1 MKGKNRLGEL
11 LDRLKQ
17 RKGYTIKRV
26 AELLG
31 GEYSYETL
39 RNEKS
44 KRVPSPYVIKAIEDK
59 FKKELVDEIDKK
71 PVDYPIDDSLD
82 SSIVPREGEVQYGKI
97 HEVLAELKTIRA
109 ENKERDSYIKALAE
123 YLVGNTVNGDK
134 QRTKEVLDNLEQVAK
149 KQSTTTDVTK
159 APPSNNRSDGKK
171 IK

>member
-1 MKGKNRLGEL
+1 LKGKNRLGEL
-11 LDRLKQ
+11 LDKLKL

-31 GEYSYETL
+31 GEYTYETL
-39 RNEKS
+39 RNENS
-44 KRVPSPYVIKAIEDK
+44 KRVPSPYVIKAIEEK
-59 FKKELVDEIDKK
+59 FQKDLIDKE
-71 PVDYPIDDSLD
+71 PVNYPTDDSLD

-149 KQSTTTDVTK
+149 KQSTTNDVTK
-159 APPSNNRSDGKK
+159 APTSNNRSVDKK
-171 IK
+171 KK